1 MCDRS
6 PGAIGV
12 NRIRPEPIRQ
22 FRTPQTYDI
31 WVQLWWGVQPK
42 LDEKTTRCP
51 SAMVPVQE
59 EVDLLV
65 LQVEVG
71 MTLAKEPEPGAQGVA
86 CIAAAE
92 GQAAT

>member
-1 MCDRS
+1 
-6 PGAIGV
+6 
-12 NRIRPEPIRQ
+12 
-22 FRTPQTYDI
+22 
-31 WVQLWWGVQPK
+31 
-42 LDEKTTRCP
+42 
-51 SAMVPVQE
+51 MVPFQE

-71 MTLAKEPEPGAQGVA
+71 MALAKEPEPGAQGVA